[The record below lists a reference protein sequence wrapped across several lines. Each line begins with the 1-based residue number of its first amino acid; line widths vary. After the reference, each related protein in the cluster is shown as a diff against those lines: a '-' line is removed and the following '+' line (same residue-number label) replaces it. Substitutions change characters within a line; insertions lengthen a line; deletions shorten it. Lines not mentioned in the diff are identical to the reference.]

1 MSREVHVRFWESAR
15 VRFPRATQRPLYRQH
30 QRLADEGIVVARATI
45 DAWVRRTIE
54 LLGPVA
60 AAVQTAILSGSYLK
74 IDETPIKAG
83 RTKTTT
89 GQGKMKQ
96 GWLWPILGEHGDIAF
111 SYSGTRGA
119 AMVTELLGQAFKG
132 TIQTDG
138 YRVYADYAKNL
149 PECTHALCWAH
160 SRRAFL
166 KAEKQE
172 PEAVAQALE
181 MIRALYRI
189 ERELREAGADQAMI
203 LERRRR
209 ESEPIVTQFF
219 EWVDQKI
226 IDPSLLPKSL
236 FAKPLGY
243 VAGRREGLR
252 VFLNDAWLALDTND
266 LERALR
272 VIPMGRKNWNFCSTE
287 LGARYVATI
296 QTLLA
301 TCRAHGVDPYTYL
314 IDVLQR
320 INTLPASQV
329 HELTPR
335 EWAKRFGDDPLKS
348 DLATAC
354 Q

>member
-1 MSREVHVRFWESAR
+1 
-15 VRFPRATQRPLYRQH
+15 
-30 QRLADEGIVVARATI
+30 
-45 DAWVRRTIE
+45 
-54 LLGPVA
+54 
-60 AAVQTAILSGSYLK
+60 
-74 IDETPIKAG
+74 
-83 RTKTTT
+83 
-89 GQGKMKQ
+89 
-96 GWLWPILGEHGDIAF
+96 
-111 SYSGTRGA
+111 
-119 AMVTELLGQAFKG
+119 MVTELLGQAFKG

-226 IDPSLLPKSL
+226 NDPSLLPKSL
-236 FAKPLGY
+236 FAKALGY

-272 VIPMGRKNWNFCSTE
+272 VISMGRKN
-287 LGARYVATI
+287 
-296 QTLLA
+296 
-301 TCRAHGVDPYTYL
+301 
-314 IDVLQR
+314 
-320 INTLPASQV
+320 
-329 HELTPR
+329 
-335 EWAKRFGDDPLKS
+335 
-348 DLATAC
+348 
-354 Q
+354 